1 MDVVHPLSNSA
12 AGTKRSAQDVMD
24 HLVTLL
30 EETCQDFMG
39 VQRVVGESMSAAPL
53 SDADVQALQ
62 KLDSATQTVEAVA
75 TVLKNLALCYA
86 QRNELPLDVAALS
99 QSVKLSH
106 VVDVLSHGTQASQT
120 SHAGEVDLF

>member
-1 MDVVHPLSNSA
+1 MDVVQPLSQTA
-12 AGTKRSAQDVMD
+12 AGTERSVQDVMD

-30 EETCQDFMG
+30 DETCRDFMG
-39 VQRVVGESMSAAPL
+39 VQRVVGENMSAAPL

-75 TVLKNLALCYA
+75 TVLKNLVACYA
-86 QRNELPLDVAALS
+86 QRSEPPLDVVALS
-99 QSVKLSH
+99 QGVRLSH
-106 VVDVLSHGTQASQT
+106 VIDVLNNGAQASQT